1 MENAVKT
8 SLRSLCIYYLWDP
21 LLICVIT
28 ISNLQETALFT
39 SQEDSRFFLLSMF
52 VI

>member
-21 LLICVIT
+21 LLIHLIVM
-28 ISNLQETALFT
+28 SAWPPAYDENWYLG
-39 SQEDSRFFLLSMF
+39 
-52 VI
+52 